1 MRMKNAADKKIK
13 NSGVPLKNC
22 DNAPGQ
28 HIHIGFGSGYH
39 MTRRSTCYRDLDCN
53 PTYYT
58 ELSALIA
65 SSRPRTVAP
74 PISFHRPVSWG
85 ARRVETREQKKFN
98 YSRNGDD
105 VCAEVGR
112 TRSTPIYLRSPMPDA
127 RIVFL
132 KSLPIPDNPNYQ
144 HPLQNPNLKAAIA
157 LYESGDLESSLLVG
171 K

>member
-1 MRMKNAADKKIK
+1 MHRVSIFIL
-13 NSGVPLKNC
+13 GL
-22 DNAPGQ
+22 
-28 HIHIGFGSGYH
+28 
-39 MTRRSTCYRDLDCN
+39 DLAITWPVDLHAMAIW
-53 PTYYT
+53 TA

-65 SSRPRTVAP
+65 NSRPRTVAP

-157 LYESGDLESSLLVG
+157 LYESGDLDGPHYWWESSQQDDEIFIAFLAKVRW
-171 K
+171 